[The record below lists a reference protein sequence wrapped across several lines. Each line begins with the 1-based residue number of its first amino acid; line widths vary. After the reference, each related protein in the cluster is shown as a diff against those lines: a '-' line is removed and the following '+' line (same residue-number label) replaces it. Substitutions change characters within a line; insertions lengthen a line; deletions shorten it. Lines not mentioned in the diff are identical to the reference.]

1 MHRFVATLF
10 ISVGLA
16 TCAASSPA
24 GADPVGR
31 VHVAQKVDPD
41 KFQKQF
47 QDLRR
52 GSAKDR
58 APATSSPDGPTTS
71 KVVIDICKQN
81 PKLPQCKL

>member
-1 MHRFVATLF
+1 MRRFVARLL
-10 ISVGLA
+10 IPVGLA
-16 TCAASSPA
+16 AHVASPPA

-47 QDLRR
+47 QDVR
-52 GSAKDR
+52 GGIQKDR
-58 APATSSPDGPTTS
+58 PPATSSSDGATTN
-71 KVVIDICKQN
+71 KAIIDICKQN